1 MFEYIPYILFFIM
14 LIILII
20 YIYIRLKFGFW
31 ALQPVFHIYDIGYV
45 FFPPGIINHALPEQN
60 KYTNFKNI
68 NTILYLE
75 LSDVKKTQFVNFI
88 KLHYLQN
95 KDNIFSPSAQ
105 NVLPYFNSHGDKS
118 FVSFYTEDKL
128 MVDLKKGTN
137 VPDKKLIG
145 IMSSRPVH
153 IFINN

>member
-1 MFEYIPYILFFIM
+1 MFEYIPYILFFIV

-45 FFPPGIINHALPEQN
+45 FFPPGIITHTLPTQN

-68 NTILYLE
+68 NTILYSE

-88 KLHYLQN
+88 KLH
-95 KDNIFSPSAQ
+95 
-105 NVLPYFNSHGDKS
+105 
-118 FVSFYTEDKL
+118 
-128 MVDLKKGTN
+128 
-137 VPDKKLIG
+137 
-145 IMSSRPVH
+145 
-153 IFINN
+153 